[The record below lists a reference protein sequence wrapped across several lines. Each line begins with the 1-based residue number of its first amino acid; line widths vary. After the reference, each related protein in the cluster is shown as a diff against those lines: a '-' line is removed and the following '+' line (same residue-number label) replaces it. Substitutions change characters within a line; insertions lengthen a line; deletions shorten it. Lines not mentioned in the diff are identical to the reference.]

1 MIMTNNE
8 KENEMTKNE
17 DKNGFTLCA
26 ESGANGFRMTF
37 ANGWSISVQ
46 WSSFNYC
53 ANKSYSISFDEVQ
66 EPHCTTAECAVWDAN
81 GDWFPLTE
89 HDDVIGWQTPD
100 EVAALITR
108 VAAFP
113 VGSDMLDEADTMLE

>member
-1 MIMTNNE
+1 M
-8 KENEMTKNE
+8 KKYNE

-26 ESGANGFRMTF
+26 ESGSQGFRMTF

-53 ANKSYSISFDEVQ
+53 ANKSYSLGVEEQLPV
-66 EPHCTTAECAVWDAN
+66 CVNAECAVWDAN
-81 GDWFPLTE
+81 GDWFPLGE
-89 HDDVIGWQTPD
+89 YDDVIGWQTPD

-113 VGSDMLDEADTMLE
+113 VGNDILDEADTILE